1 MKITK
6 INIEKF
12 RWFSKVHFSLWWQL
26 TVIVWQ
32 NGTQKTT
39 LLWMLSQP
47 FAITDK
53 NNKMYGQKPLS
64 WWNFK
69 SDFSE
74 KFKLSDEFDKPWFHK
89 WSLEFDD
96 SINNKGETQFSVI
109 SILRKQ
115 WEKAIRFWKESNTWK
130 GNPDKTKW
138 AWYIQMPVI
147 FLSLKRVIPIWEETD
162 LKEDTTLVLSE
173 EEKQLFNEWHSRI
186 LILTRE
192 YDSIDTI
199 TSLKSSNKNTVWINT
214 HYYDWKWN
222 SAWQDN
228 ISKIL
233 LSILS
238 FKRLKETC
246 WDDYK
251 GWLLVIDEIDAT
263 LYPAAQV
270 KLLEYLCKWAS
281 KYDIQVIFT
290 THSMTILEAVDKL
303 LQTRRSEDI
312 KMINLKKEDQKILVY
327 EQSNYGDIRQCLALD
342 FGVINTSKSK
352 NHKRIFIYTEDREAM
367 IFAKFLLWKRWHKDF
382 YFPDVKLW
390 CENYRNLADNKV
402 PEFLYPNSIII
413 LDGDATHSNRYKNF
427 LRLPWDNS
435 PEKIFA
441 EFLYW
446 KLDSDWIW
454 EKLWTHFSHQY
465 CFRDYSYQDIVRDRD
480 KAKRWFNNNFSDKKT
495 YTSLFREWTKTN
507 REIIDDF
514 QRSFDLLRNKLI
526 W

>member
-1 MKITK
+1 MK
-6 INIEKF
+6 
-12 RWFSKVHFSLWWQL
+12 
-26 TVIVWQ
+26 
-32 NGTQKTT
+32 
-39 LLWMLSQP
+39 
-47 FAITDK
+47 A
-53 NNKMYGQKPLS
+53 
-64 WWNFK
+64 
-69 SDFSE
+69 
-74 KFKLSDEFDKPWFHK
+74 
-89 WSLEFDD
+89 
-96 SINNKGETQFSVI
+96 
-109 SILRKQ
+109 
-115 WEKAIRFWKESNTWK
+115 
-130 GNPDKTKW
+130 
-138 AWYIQMPVI
+138 
-147 FLSLKRVIPIWEETD
+147 
-162 LKEDTTLVLSE
+162 
-173 EEKQLFNEWHSRI
+173 
-186 LILTRE
+186 
-192 YDSIDTI
+192 
-199 TSLKSSNKNTVWINT
+199 
-214 HYYDWKWN
+214 
-222 SAWQDN
+222 
-228 ISKIL
+228 
-233 LSILS
+233 
-238 FKRLKETC
+238 TC
-246 WDDYK
+246 WNDYK
-251 GWLLVIDEIDAT
+251 GWLLVIDEIDTT

-270 KLLEYLCKWAS
+270 QLLKYLCKWAS

-290 THSMTILEAVDKL
+290 THSMTILEEVDKL